1 MNRTLPLLKFAF
13 IILVLLSTVKPVNSQ
28 NSLLHNTDK
37 NTLVNFSEA
46 LQYWQDFGEKKSNN
60 KYFNIS
66 LNNYGYL
73 LLVKSLGESR
83 NISAE
88 KKEFLDFVFKAIG
101 VYEQAKNLFNKE
113 VLVDT
118 DAGKY
123 WFPIQDALLGFWHD
137 ELKSGDQTLIYIRF
151 YGSMSNNSEGNCVFT
166 INAFNSGYYDGLWE
180 EAMNNFNDGK
190 DTIGLRCVKK
200 LISLD
205 PNDGRNHAMLGFHY
219 TMVGAGDLNNQ
230 VSFTKADSLFS
241 IAEKLTPEYSYQYFQ
256 RAILKFHMHD
266 YVQAWKYIEKAKSMN
281 EERIEQYFI
290 DDLELKLPYVEYL
303 KAKK

>member
-1 MNRTLPLLKFAF
+1 MKIAFTILLLFAT
-13 IILVLLSTVKPVNSQ
+13 VSTVNSQ

-46 LQYWQDFGEKKSNN
+46 LQFWQDFGEKNSDN

-83 NISAE
+83 DILIE
-88 KKEFLDFVFKAIG
+88 KKELLDYVFKAIG

-113 VLVDT
+113 VLVET

-123 WFPIQDALLGFWHD
+123 WFPIQDGLLGYWND

-151 YGSMSNNSEGNCVFT
+151 YGSMSNNSDDKWVFT
-166 INAFNSGYYDGLWE
+166 INGFNSGYYDGLWE

-205 PNDGRNHAMLGFHY
+205 PNDGRNHAMLGFY
-219 TMVGAGDLNNQ
+219 YATVGERNLKDQG
-230 VSFTKADSLFS
+230 SFAKADSLFS
-241 IAEKLTPEYSYQYFQ
+241 IAEKLSPEYSYQYFQ
-256 RAILKFHMHD
+256 RALLKFYMHD
-266 YVQAWKYIEKAKSMN
+266 YVQSWMYVEKAKSMN
-281 EERIEQYFI
+281 EDRIEQYFL
-290 DDLELKLPYVEYL
+290 DDLELMLPYEEYI
-303 KAKK
+303 KSKK